1 MGRPTEAKI
10 DYLQVGDRF
19 FVVDKTDGE
28 AKQGILD
35 VEGIN
40 VYGGR
45 RRVRGAGMRSG
56 DVSDL
61 TRLDDQVPGTA
72 TDSTSN
78 H

>member
-1 MGRPTEAKI
+1 MGRSIEAEI

-19 FVVDKTDGE
+19 FVVAKADGE
-28 AKQGILD
+28 ATQDILD

-40 VYGGR
+40 VFGGR

-56 DVSDL
+56 DVRDL
-61 TRLDDQVPGTA
+61 TRLNDEVPGTA
-72 TDSTSN
+72 TDSISN